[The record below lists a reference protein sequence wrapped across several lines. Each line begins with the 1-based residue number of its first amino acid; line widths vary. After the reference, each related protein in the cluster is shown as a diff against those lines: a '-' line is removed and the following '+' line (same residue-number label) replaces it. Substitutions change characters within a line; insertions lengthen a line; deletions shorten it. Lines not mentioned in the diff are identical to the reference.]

1 MQIFVNGEALSAEL
15 SASDTPVDVL
25 KTMEEWVSKNSR
37 YLLDVKVNGV
47 EANPSD
53 IARLNVAEVERMDFA
68 IGDETDMVLVT
79 VDELDHYVDQ
89 VGSTLF
95 DCLKLTA
102 EDVKQLREGMHWI
115 RQVMASVSR
124 ILHLDLTQVV
134 SPVAGEEP
142 LDIVL
147 SRLEASVNSFAAGT
161 ERESLDVFIEDLRSL
176 KFYTMRL
183 RLQLRSMHSGPEEL
197 LEALEEF
204 EKEIPMLAEGVVNV
218 NIAFQSGNDHRA
230 LHDLDRIT
238 ERLHY
243 SIAALFALEYQ
254 EGRAGRSGLSTFV
267 IDGESFEDKVHK
279 LTALLTDLSSAL
291 EAADIVAVGDIL
303 EYELSGA
310 IRGLSPYL
318 TEIRQFVVAG
328 KGTPSDLRTS

>member
-1 MQIFVNGEALSAEL
+1 MQIFVNGEALHADISAT
-15 SASDTPVDVL
+15 DTPVDVL
-25 KTMEEWVSKNSR
+25 RTMEDWVSKNGR
-37 YLLDVKVNGV
+37 YLLDVRVNGT

-53 IARLNVAEVERMDFA
+53 IANLDAAQVERIDFG

-89 VGSTLF
+89 VGATLF

-142 LDIVL
+142 LDVVIN
-147 SRLEASVNSFAAGT
+147 RLESSVGTFAAGT
-161 ERESLDVFIEDLRSL
+161 QRESLDVFIEDLRSL

-204 EKEIPMLAEGVVNV
+204 EKEIPVLADAVVNI
-218 NIAFQSGNDHRA
+218 NIAFQSGQDHKA

-267 IDGESFEDKVHK
+267 IGGESFEDRVHK
-279 LTALLTDLSSAL
+279 LTGLLTDLSSAL

-303 EYELSGA
+303 EYELSTS
-310 IRGLSPYL
+310 IRGLAPYL